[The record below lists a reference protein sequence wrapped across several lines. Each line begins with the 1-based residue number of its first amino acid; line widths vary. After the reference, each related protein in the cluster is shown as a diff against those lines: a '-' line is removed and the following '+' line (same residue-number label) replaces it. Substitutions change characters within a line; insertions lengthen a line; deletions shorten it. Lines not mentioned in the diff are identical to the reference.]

1 MVYDCRRKSYSVP
14 AYTQGL
20 IPVVDCSCVAL
31 FMENPTPVF
40 DQLLFAQLALSETL
54 ALTYSSEG
62 GWSNCEL
69 EAALPDSF
77 SWTGIAS
84 ESTIDRRIH
93 HYVHWSL
100 ANNCRYTYTQPLF
113 SVNRPGQACARVLT
127 FEPLSASAVHVTIE
141 PLTDYADVIL
151 SSELDQTLL
160 NSIRDAI
167 LVTEAEP
174 INQPGPRVLYVNG
187 VFERMSGYTSSE
199 IVGQSPRISH
209 PGLDN
214 EHARGLIR
222 ASLQAW
228 QPITVQMNNVTKD
241 GKPFKVELD
250 IRPVKD
256 MTGWWTHWISVQRD
270 VTQEIIDETEQTK
283 SRMILRNSGVGTWR
297 LDLQSDCL
305 AWDEMAWD
313 EQMYALFE
321 VDPTT
326 QRSDYET
333 LQQHIHPDDAA
344 ALTRAFTQA
353 KTGEQELDIDIRIL
367 TGHQNT
373 RYLHV
378 RAEVSRDEQGSALFM
393 DGVCL
398 DITPRRQNE
407 LELRKQQEFAVH
419 QDRLASIGE
428 LAAGVGHEVNNPLS
442 IVIGFAEQLEKLN
455 NERFS
460 DPDIAAGIKSILSA
474 SDRIGNIVSS
484 LRTFTHFDQDI
495 ELFSLTQV
503 ARDTTQLIRRIYQH
517 EGVQLTLLDDL
528 SDELADDHVVRGNR
542 GRIQQ
547 VLLNLMENAKD
558 ATEGL
563 SDRHITVGLQSR
575 QNFLELIVK
584 DNGRGIDVQSQSKVF
599 DTFFTTKPTGK
610 GTGIGLSISD
620 SIVLE
625 HGGTL
630 TFVTSEKGTA
640 FSMLLPQTVDEI
652 APVITDIEVVEPVS
666 PHKLNVFVVDD
677 ESAIRDL
684 LTVTLNRAGIVVTAF
699 TGAELAL
706 AALVASTETIDLIIS
721 DIRMPDMSGLAL
733 VTAVRL
739 NPDIKQP
746 RLLLITGGDK
756 FEFSEAHGELDEL
769 IDGVL
774 YKPFRMHEILDQVLA
789 LFEE

>member
-1 MVYDCRRKSYSVP
+1 
-14 AYTQGL
+14 
-20 IPVVDCSCVAL
+20 
-31 FMENPTPVF
+31 MENPTPVF

-54 ALTYSSEG
+54 ALTYAVES
-62 GWSNCEL
+62 GWSDGEWQ
-69 EAALPDSF
+69 ATLPDCF
-77 SWTGIAS
+77 SWTQVAS
-84 ESTIDRRIH
+84 ESSIDRRIH
-93 HYVHWSL
+93 HYVHWCL
-100 ANNCRYTYTQPLF
+100 ANNCHYTYTQPLF
-113 SVNRPGQACARVLT
+113 LVNHPGQACARVLT
-127 FEPLSASAVHVTIE
+127 FEPLSASAVHVIIE

-160 NSIRDAI
+160 NAIRDAI
-167 LVTEAEP
+167 VVTEAEP
-174 INQPGPRVLYVNG
+174 IDQPGPRVLFVNG

-199 IVGQSPRISH
+199 IVGLSPRILA
-209 PGLDN
+209 PGLGN
-214 EHARGLIR
+214 ERARGLIR
-222 ASLQAW
+222 ASLRAW
-228 QPITVQMNNVTKD
+228 QPITVRMDNVTKD
-241 GKPFKVELD
+241 GKAFDVELS
-250 IRPVKD
+250 ISPVKD

-297 LDLQSDCL
+297 LDLQSDTM
-305 AWDEMAWD
+305 DWD

-326 QRSDYET
+326 QGSDYEA
-333 LQQHIHPDDAA
+333 LQRHIHPEDAT

-367 TGHQNT
+367 TGNDNT

-378 RAEVSRDEQGSALFM
+378 RAEVIRDEQGSALSM

-407 LELRKQQEFAVH
+407 LELRKQQEFVIH

-442 IVIGFAEQLEKLN
+442 IIIGFAEYLENIN

-460 DPDIAAGIKSILSA
+460 DTDIAAGINSILSA
-474 SDRIGNIVSS
+474 SDRIGNIVSG

-503 ARDTTQLIRRIYQH
+503 VHDTTQLIRRIYQH

-528 SDELADDHVVRGNR
+528 SDDHVVRGNR

-547 VLLNLMENAKD
+547 VLLNLLANAKD

-563 SDRHITVGLQSR
+563 PGRHITVGLQVR
-575 QNFLELIVK
+575 QNFVELIVN
-584 DNGRGIDVQSQSKVF
+584 DNGCGIDVQSQSKIF

-610 GTGIGLSISD
+610 GTGIGLSISN

-630 TFVTSEKGTA
+630 TFVTSEQGTA

-652 APVITDIEVVEPVS
+652 ALVTTDVEVVEPVS

-677 ESAIRDL
+677 ELAIRGL
-684 LTVTLNRAGIVVTAF
+684 LTATLNRAGFVVTAF
-699 TGAELAL
+699 SRAEQAL

-721 DIRMPDMSGLAL
+721 DVQMPDMSGLAL

-739 NPDIKQP
+739 SPGIKQP

-756 FEFSEAHGELDEL
+756 FEFSEADGELADL

-774 YKPFRMHEILDQVLA
+774 YKPFRMHQILNQVLA

>member
-1 MVYDCRRKSYSVP
+1 
-14 AYTQGL
+14 
-20 IPVVDCSCVAL
+20 
-31 FMENPTPVF
+31 MENPTPVF

-54 ALTYSSEG
+54 ALTYAFES
-62 GWSNCEL
+62 GWSDCEL
-69 EAALPDSF
+69 EVALPDCF
-77 SWTGIAS
+77 SSTGIAS
-84 ESTIDRRIH
+84 ESTTDRRIH
-93 HYVHWSL
+93 HYVHWCL
-100 ANNCRYTYTQPLF
+100 ANNCRYTYSQPLF
-113 SVNRPGQACARVLT
+113 LVNRPGQACARVLT
-127 FEPLSASAVHVTIE
+127 FEPLSASTVLVTIE

-174 INQPGPRVLYVNG
+174 IDQPGPRVLYVNS

-199 IVGQSPRISH
+199 IVGLSPRILQ
-209 PGLDN
+209 PGPDN
-214 EHARGLIR
+214 ERARGSIR

-241 GKPFKVELD
+241 GKPFKVELS
-250 IRPVKD
+250 ISPVKD

-270 VTQEIIDETEQTK
+270 VTQEIVDETEQIK

-305 AWDEMAWD
+305 AWDE
-313 EQMYALFE
+313 QMYALFE

-326 QRSDYET
+326 QCSDYET
-333 LQQHIHPDDAA
+333 LQRHIYPEDAA

-353 KTGEQELDIDIRIL
+353 KAGEQELDIDIRIL

-378 RAEVSRDEQGSALFM
+378 RAEVSRDEQGGALSM

-407 LELRKQQEFAVH
+407 LELRKQQDFAIH

-428 LAAGVGHEVNNPLS
+428 LAAGVGHEVNNPLT
-442 IVIGFAEQLEKLN
+442 IVMGIAEQLEKLN
-455 NERFS
+455 NERFC
-460 DPDIAAGIKSILSA
+460 DPDIAAGINGILSA
-474 SDRIGNIVSS
+474 SGRIGNIVSG

-503 ARDTTQLIRRIYQH
+503 AHDTTQLIRRIYQH

-528 SDELADDHVVRGNR
+528 SDDLSDDHVVRGNR

-547 VLLNLMENAKD
+547 VLLNLLANAKD

-563 SDRHITVGLQSR
+563 PDRHITVGLQR
-575 QNFLELIVK
+575 RHNFVELIVK
-584 DNGRGIDVQSQSKVF
+584 DNGCGIDVQSQSKIF

-630 TFVTSEKGTA
+630 TFVTSEQGTA

-652 APVITDIEVVEPVS
+652 APVITAIEVVESVS

-684 LTVTLNRAGIVVTAF
+684 LTATLNRAGIVVTAF
-699 TGAELAL
+699 SGAEQAL
-706 AALVASTETIDLIIS
+706 AALVTSTETIDLIIS
-721 DIRMPDMSGLAL
+721 DIRMPSMSGLAL

-756 FEFSEAHGELDEL
+756 FEFSEAHGELDDL

-774 YKPFRMHEILDQVLA
+774 YKPFRMHEMRDQVLA

>member
-1 MVYDCRRKSYSVP
+1 
-14 AYTQGL
+14 
-20 IPVVDCSCVAL
+20 
-31 FMENPTPVF
+31 MENPTPVF

-54 ALTYSSEG
+54 GLTYAFES
-62 GWSNCEL
+62 GWSGCEWQ
-69 EAALPDSF
+69 AALPDCF
-77 SWTGIAS
+77 RWTGIAS
-84 ESTIDRRIH
+84 ESVIDRRIR

-113 SVNRPGQACARVLT
+113 LVNYPEQACARVLT

-174 INQPGPRVLYVNG
+174 IDQPGPRVLYVNG
-187 VFERMSGYTSSE
+187 VFERMSGYTSSD
-199 IVGQSPRISH
+199 IVGLSPRILHS
-209 PGLDN
+209 GLGN
-214 EHARGLIR
+214 ERARGLIR

-228 QPITVQMNNVTKD
+228 QPITVRMDNVTKD
-241 GKPFKVELD
+241 GKPFEVELS
-250 IRPVKD
+250 ISPVTD
-256 MTGWWTHWISVQRD
+256 MTGWRTHWISVQRD
-270 VTQEIIDETEQTK
+270 VTQEIIDETEQAR

-297 LDLQSDCL
+297 LDLQSNS
-305 AWDEMAWD
+305 MAWD

-321 VDPTT
+321 IDPTT
-326 QRSDYET
+326 QRSDYEA
-333 LQQHIHPDDAA
+333 LQRHLHPDDAR
-344 ALTRAFTQA
+344 ALTQAFTQA
-353 KTGEQELDIDIRIL
+353 KAGEQVLDIDIRIL
-367 TGHQNT
+367 TGQHNT

-378 RAEVSRDEQGSALFM
+378 RAEVSRDEQGGALSM

-407 LELRKQQEFAVH
+407 LERRKQQEFAIH

-474 SDRIGNIVSS
+474 ADRIGNIVSG

-503 ARDTTQLIRRIYQH
+503 AHDTTQLIQRIYQH

-528 SDELADDHVVRGNR
+528 SDGLSDDLSDDHVVRGNR

-547 VLLNLMENAKD
+547 VLLNLLANAKD

-563 SDRHITVGLQSR
+563 PDRHITVGLQIR
-575 QNFLELIVK
+575 QNFVELIVN
-584 DNGRGIDVQSQSKVF
+584 DNGCGIDEQSQSKIF

-630 TFVTSEKGTA
+630 TFVTSEQGTA
-640 FSMLLPQTVDEI
+640 FSMLLPKTVDEI
-652 APVITDIEVVEPVS
+652 ALVITDEEAVEPVS

-677 ESAIRDL
+677 EPAIRDL
-684 LTVTLNRAGIVVTAF
+684 LAATLKRAGMVVTAF
-699 TGAELAL
+699 SRAEQAL
-706 AALVASTETIDLIIS
+706 AALVASTDTIDMIIS
-721 DIRMPDMSGLAL
+721 DIQMPDMSGLAL

-739 NPDIKQP
+739 NPGLKQP
-746 RLLLITGGDK
+746 RLLLMTGGDK
-756 FEFSEAHGELDEL
+756 FEFSEANGELADL

-774 YKPFRMHEILDQVLA
+774 YKPFRMHQILNQVLA
-789 LFEE
+789 LFEERV